1 MSRLIVKGLPK
12 HLTEE
17 RLKNHFSSAGEVTD
31 ARIRRT
37 KDGRSRQFGFVGFR
51 SSDEAKDAK
60 RMFNNSF
67 LDTNKLNIE
76 IAHPYGD
83 NRIPRGW
90 SKYTKGTS
98 GYSKLHPQ
106 DEVDGQEKTA
116 NEPGDENENRK
127 KTTSD
132 RKKSDN
138 LEEFIAA
145 AQPRSR
151 KYVWSNDDSTNFVA
165 SEVKKTVKSKK
176 RGGEG
181 VALERTHVTF
191 DEDESE
197 NDEVNHSE
205 ESGAEEK
212 RKASNADADSSQEE
226 NVARDKGLT
235 DLQYFKLKSG
245 TIEDSDE
252 ETDGS
257 RPSSDDGDDNEE
269 DDAGSKDAHENA
281 LDDQPKTEEIPTSAN
296 PERASA
302 ESDDVEPLSE
312 SGRLFVRNLP
322 YAATEEELE
331 ELFQKF
337 GALAEVHLCVDA
349 TTKVS
354 KGMAFVMYVIP
365 EDAVRAVSELDGSVF
380 MGRLLH
386 ILPARPKEKKEEAAG
401 HAAGDEEGQGSSFK
415 RDKLKKLK
423 EAARTRSDVVAY
435 NPLFM
440 SGDAVAGA
448 LAERYM
454 VDKAEILDD
463 ENAAVR
469 LASGEAQLQEEVRE
483 VLVKEGVNVEA
494 FSMMEKTS
502 MKTKRS
508 KSVILVKNLPAAT
521 TADQIRDKFLK
532 FGSLGRV
539 VVVPSG
545 LIALVE
551 YLEASDAKRGYSTL
565 AYSRFREKPLYL
577 EWAPLNAFKTELSSP
592 ATAGTEQREGR
603 QQASRNV
610 ENEDRAPDESTKT
623 IFVKNLNFS
632 TTDEGLHRL
641 FSKKNKIK
649 SAKIAKRKTDSK
661 SMGYGFVEFE
671 DGSEAMIALKKM
683 QGAAL
688 DGHLLELK
696 LSRTGQRETGLAGTG
711 STRNIRTSAE
721 SAKSSKLL
729 VKNLAFEA
737 SRKEVRQLFS
747 SYGELKSVNLPQK
760 FDGTSRGFAFVEFK
774 SKSEAAAAM
783 SALRATH
790 FYARRLVIEYAEE
803 EADVSTENEAA
814 MAQRMNKEQLKSRP
828 TKRRR
833 TNTTAEDGGTMDGG
847 DEADYEMYR

>member
-1 MSRLIVKGLPK
+1 
-12 HLTEE
+12 
-17 RLKNHFSSAGEVTD
+17 LKS
-31 ARIRRT
+31 
-37 KDGRSRQFGFVGFR
+37 
-51 SSDEAKDAK
+51 
-60 RMFNNSF
+60 
-67 LDTNKLNIE
+67 
-76 IAHPYGD
+76 
-83 NRIPRGW
+83 
-90 SKYTKGTS
+90 GTS
-98 GYSKLHPQ
+98 GDFHEES
-106 DEVDGQEKTA
+106 DGSGSTSDG
-116 NEPGDENENRK
+116 GDENE
-127 KTTSD
+127 
-132 RKKSDN
+132 
-138 LEEFIAA
+138 E
-145 AQPRSR
+145 
-151 KYVWSNDDSTNFVA
+151 DDVGN
-165 SEVKKTVKSKK
+165 KD
-176 RGGEG
+176 
-181 VALERTHVTF
+181 ER
-191 DEDESE
+191 E
-197 NDEVNHSE
+197 N
-205 ESGAEEK
+205 
-212 RKASNADADSSQEE
+212 
-226 NVARDKGLT
+226 ARDVQL
-235 DLQYFKLKSG
+235 
-245 TIEDSDE
+245 
-252 ETDGS
+252 
-257 RPSSDDGDDNEE
+257 
-269 DDAGSKDAHENA
+269 
-281 LDDQPKTEEIPTSAN
+281 KTEETATSAN
-296 PERASA
+296 PEYASA
-302 ESDDVEPLSE
+302 KLDDVEPLSE

-331 ELFQKF
+331 ELFQRF

-349 TTKVS
+349 TTKMS

-386 ILPARPKEKKEEAAG
+386 ILPARPREKKEEAAG
-401 HAAGDEEGQGSSFK
+401 HAAGDEDLGSSFK
-415 RDKLKKLK
+415 RDKLRKLK

-448 LAERYM
+448 LADRYM
-454 VDKAEILDD
+454 VDKAAILDD

-508 KSVILVKNLPAAT
+508 KTVILVKNLPAAT

-545 LIALVE
+545 LIAVVE
-551 YLEASDAKRGYSTL
+551 YLAASDAKRGYSAL

-577 EWAPLNAFKTELSSP
+577 EWAPLNAFKTELSGQ
-592 ATAGTEQREGR
+592 ATADAEEQED

-610 ENEDRAPDESTKT
+610 DNEDRSPDESTKT

-632 TTDEGLHRL
+632 TTDEGLLRL

-661 SMGYGFVEFE
+661 SLGYGFVEFE
-671 DGSEAMIALKKM
+671 DTSEAMIALKKM

-696 LSRTGQRETGLAGTG
+696 LSKTGQREAGLAGTG
-711 STRNIRTSAE
+711 SRRNMQTSAE

-760 FDGTSRGFAFVEFK
+760 LDGTSRGFAFVEFK
-774 SKSEAAAAM
+774 SKSEAKAAM

-803 EADVSTENEAA
+803 EANVSTENESA
-814 MAQRMNKEQLKSRP
+814 MAQRMNKEQQKSRP

-833 TNTTAEDGGTMDGG
+833 ANPAAEDGGALDEG
-847 DEADYEMYR
+847 DSADYEMYT